1 MYACVCVFVSV
12 CPALWSIELC
22 DEAVQAVGVQMVYRR
37 PEDSQPVHDSH
48 SASQQL
54 SLPPLTLTLS
64 LSPWWPRKHN
74 TTSVYVCDC
83 RRQQKMQTELSV
95 CMCLFLWLCL
105 CICWY
110 LCECVCVT
118 VAVQGKLLTFFS
130 GLIYHC
136 RTAQKPFVHSS
147 TFIFLTLSPSFY
159 LLPSHP
165 APREPLHMEERDLE
179 LWSLY
184 PDFPPA
190 LSFLNEGLG
199 F

>member
-1 MYACVCVFVSV
+1 MCIKVAHGPGVARLCVHSDMCQFCAFFYLYACLSVCFGMYACVCVFVSV

-95 CMCLFLWLCL
+95 CMCLFL
-105 CICWY
+105 
-110 LCECVCVT
+110 
-118 VAVQGKLLTFFS
+118 
-130 GLIYHC
+130 
-136 RTAQKPFVHSS
+136 
-147 TFIFLTLSPSFY
+147 
-159 LLPSHP
+159 
-165 APREPLHMEERDLE
+165 
-179 LWSLY
+179 
-184 PDFPPA
+184 
-190 LSFLNEGLG
+190 
-199 F
+199 